1 MRRYILGHAISIPAL
16 RMERDVV
23 IHITM
28 DCIDVISIH
37 ALRMERDP
45 GRRDDHP
52 RRSISIHALRM
63 ERDTS

>member
-1 MRRYILGHAISIPAL
+1 
-16 RMERDVV
+16 MERDVV

-45 GRRDDHP
+45 PAH
-52 RRSISIHALRM
+52 
-63 ERDTS
+63 